1 MGRIMARVWKG
12 KAPVARAFLFLPL
25 SLLSCIY
32 CGALIVRDVLY
43 RSGVLRVQR
52 VSIPVVSVGNISMGG
67 TGKTTIVE
75 KLCRELQDRG
85 FRPGIITRGYRRKK
99 GGTFVVDPRTDNAES
114 AGDEAFMLARRTMLP
129 VIVGTNRARAIACGI
144 EESGIDVAV
153 LDDGFQVRDLYK
165 DVEVL
170 VTNGKEHDNALHLF
184 PLGFLREPLEAAR
197 RADVLIVNKGGEV
210 NDRMKP
216 YASAVPVFHMTYR
229 PLHLHNIKRAA
240 VVDFRAM
247 DGKKV
252 IGFAGL
258 GDNSAFF
265 ALLRRLGADLVRTV
279 EFEDHHRYDEG
290 DMRRLASFDD
300 AQMVVTT
307 EKDAVKLD
315 RGLARDS
322 LFYLAVEAQIEEEH
336 ALVDMVQN
344 KVRR

>member
-32 CGALIVRDVLY
+32 RGALIVRDALY
-43 RSGVLRVQR
+43 RSGVLRVQH

-67 TGKTTIVE
+67 TGKTTVVE

-85 FRPGIITRGYRRKK
+85 FKPGIITRGYRRRK
-99 GGTFVVDPRTDNAES
+99 GGTFVVDPRTDSAQS

-129 VIVGTNRARAIACGI
+129 VIVGKNRARAITCGVR
-144 EESGIDVAV
+144 ESGIDVAV

-170 VTNGKEHDNALHLF
+170 VTNGKEHDDALHLF

-197 RADVLIVNKGGEV
+197 RADMLIVNKGEL

-216 YASAVPVFHMTYR
+216 YASAIPVFRMKYR
-229 PLHLHNIKRAA
+229 PLHLHNIKREA
-240 VVDFRAM
+240 VVDFRAIN
-247 DGKKV
+247 GKKV
-252 IGFAGL
+252 VGFAGL

-265 ALLRRLGADLVRTV
+265 ALLRQLGADLVAAV
-279 EFEDHHRYDEG
+279 EFEDHHRYDKD
-290 DMRRLASFDD
+290 DMRRLASFED
-300 AQMVVTT
+300 AEMVVTT
-307 EKDAVKLD
+307 EKDAVKLE
-315 RGLARDS
+315 RGRATDN

-336 ALVDMVQN
+336 ALVELVQN